1 MVPNFMAYQP
11 RLPEPEAPATSA
23 AARLLAEVPVFRAE
37 KKSEA
42 GQPILFLRIFNDFES
57 TCLLVEQDAW
67 KCCDVK
73 ILRRCKQEPCV
84 VCREDIQVGQMCRR
98 LPCLH
103 LFHRECIDQWIAV
116 KAGFLL
122 ELSIW
127 VKRSRLSQYACR
139 QFLLQSY
146 CVTLYKGNMPFGQL
160 EARRDAFTAAFPGS
174 GRRASAQAA
183 HCPVEH
189 CFTSSI
195 NW

>member
-1 MVPNFMAYQP
+1 MPPMVPNFMAYQP

-23 AARLLAEVPVFRAE
+23 AARLLAEVPVFKAE

-73 ILRRCKQEPCV
+73 ILQRCKQEPCV

-122 ELSIW
+122 ELS
-127 VKRSRLSQYACR
+127 SEA
-139 QFLLQSY
+139 
-146 CVTLYKGNMPFGQL
+146 VTLKPVCLVFAL
-160 EARRDAFTAAFPGS
+160 VVLRDP
-174 GRRASAQAA
+174 AQRQHALW
-183 HCPVEH
+183 
-189 CFTSSI
+189 TT
-195 NW
+195 